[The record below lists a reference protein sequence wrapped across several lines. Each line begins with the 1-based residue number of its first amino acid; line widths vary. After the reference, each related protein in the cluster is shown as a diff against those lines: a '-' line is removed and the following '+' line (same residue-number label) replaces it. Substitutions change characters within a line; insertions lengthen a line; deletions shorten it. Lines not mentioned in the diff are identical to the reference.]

1 MGNWGPPPPPR
12 IGVGE
17 SLLTGINVIN
27 PEADVHETFP
37 TPLANTCRQP
47 QPYEFEAAKSVC
59 VHNPFETSHL
69 LSLIKPSFLSPFRWK
84 NWEKFSKNFTR
95 LRLDSTDLNTT
106 IGVDCKSEGN
116 SSDEIAGGE
125 KELSPSRIRGRPG
138 EAVEP
143 IGLAF
148 GSNRKLPATN

>member
-1 MGNWGPPPPPR
+1 MLSTPKPTCTR
-12 IGVGE
+12 RFQ
-17 SLLTGINVIN
+17 LLSRTRVASHNLMN
-27 PEADVHETFP
+27 SK
-37 TPLANTCRQP
+37 RR
-47 QPYEFEAAKSVC
+47 
-59 VHNPFETSHL
+59 NPFVSITPSKQVPPL
-69 LSLIKPSFLSPFRWK
+69 PYQTPSFLSPFRWK

-116 SSDEIAGGE
+116 SFDEIAGGE
-125 KELSPSRIRGRPG
+125 KELIPSRIRGRPG
-138 EAVEP
+138 KSVEP

>member
-1 MGNWGPPPPPR
+1 M
-12 IGVGE
+12 
-17 SLLTGINVIN
+17 TGINVIN

-59 VHNPFETSHL
+59 VQPFETNTFPPYQTL
-69 LSLIKPSFLSPFRWK
+69 LPLSVSL
-84 NWEKFSKNFTR
+84 EKLGKVFGKFYTR
-95 LRLDSTDLNTT
+95 LRLDSIDLNTT

-116 SSDEIAGGE
+116 SSDEITGGE
-125 KELSPSRIRGRPG
+125 KELIPSRIRDRPG
-138 EAVEP
+138 KSVEP